1 MTPHRPQRDHGG
13 LPRALTHPTAAT
25 EYEQT
30 ISIPAARAGMNE
42 TDWIVHRAMTAAYNH
57 AGKAH
62 HNAEAEAA

>member
-1 MTPHRPQRDHGG
+1 MTPHRLQRDHGG

-30 ISIPAARAGMNE
+30 ISIPAARAGMTE

-57 AGKAH
+57 AGKAPQQRGGK
-62 HNAEAEAA
+62 AA